1 MLISNPTQPVYTIA
15 YRANNGGSVLTS
27 NILSGPAAAT
37 YVTARRNPTNPNNV
51 ELHSVHSDSDGEEN
65 VYRTLSRPKRLKK
78 VC

>member
-1 MLISNPTQPVYTIA
+1 MLVSNPTQPVYTIA

-37 YVTARRNPTNPNNV
+37 YVTARRNPANPNNV
-51 ELHSVHSDSDGEEN
+51 ELRSAQSDSEGDEN
-65 VYRTLSRPKRLKK
+65 PYRTLSRPRRLKK